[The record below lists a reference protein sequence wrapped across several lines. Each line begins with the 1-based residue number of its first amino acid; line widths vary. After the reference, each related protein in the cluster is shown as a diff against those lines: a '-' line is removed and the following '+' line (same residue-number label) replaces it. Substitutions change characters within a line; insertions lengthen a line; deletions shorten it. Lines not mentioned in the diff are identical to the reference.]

1 MSTSR
6 GRRIAATFHPVN
18 VRALLVTLLSL
29 AAWGVWGYRHPN
41 PHPWQDLTRGVYTD
55 HFSHLNAARAFAR
68 VGPRIYREGAASI
81 GREPTLDERHAMPSD
96 VKSGGSFTGGIYMLP
111 GLAAEKPWV
120 TSWSSIARPYPPGDL
135 LLVAPVALLYEKT
148 SISFTRANTLLIALF
163 VLYAHVGFFVA
174 ARLVL
179 RQASWA
185 RPVLALGALVL
196 YFEAMHAALEGF
208 YDVAAIAPLLLAFEY
223 LAERRAL
230 AAVVAYCVA
239 AFVHF
244 RVFFLA
250 PVAVMGGISFLLSV
264 RSRPFTWRDGVA
276 LLTAAL
282 LACATLGTFAVLV
295 PTLRTMEMNN
305 PANLFEHPALH
316 LPVLSFAVVASA
328 CAAVLAAASAWFDL
342 VMLAWLTLCFF
353 SLRQAMGWHAL
364 IVLPWVI
371 APVTH
376 ARAGASESVR
386 AVRLAFVVYVAL
398 AILRTMLWP
407 GDWVPRLFGP

>member
-1 MSTSR
+1 MVFARLR
-6 GRRIAATFHPVN
+6 GRSRWFASVN
-18 VRALLVTLLSL
+18 ARALLLTFSSL
-29 AAWGVWGYRHPN
+29 VAWSVWAYRHPN

-68 VGPRIYREGAASI
+68 VGPRIYREGAATL
-81 GREPTLDERHAMPSD
+81 GREPTLEERRAFPAD
-96 VKSGGSFTGGIYMLP
+96 VRSGGSFTGGIYMLP
-111 GLAAEKPWV
+111 GLAPEKPWV

-135 LLVAPVALLYEKT
+135 LLVAPVAWLYEKT
-148 SISFTRANTLLIALF
+148 SLSFTRANTLLIALF
-163 VLYAHVGFFVA
+163 VLYAHTGFFVA

-185 RPVLALGALVL
+185 RPLLAFGAFVL

-208 YDVAAIAPLLLAFEY
+208 YDVAAIAPLLLAFQY

-230 AAVVAYCVA
+230 ASVVAYCVA
-239 AFVHF
+239 AFIHF

-250 PVAVMGGISFLLSV
+250 PVAVMGGVSFLLS
-264 RSRPFTWRDGVA
+264 SRGRRLRLRDGVA
-276 LLTAAL
+276 LLVAAG
-282 LACATLGTFAVLV
+282 LAVATLGTFAVLV

-305 PANLFEHPALH
+305 PANVFEHPLVH
-316 LPVLSFAVVASA
+316 LPVVSFAVVACV

-342 VMLAWLTLCFF
+342 AMLAWLTLCFF

-364 IVLPWVI
+364 IVLPWVV
-371 APVTH
+371 APVTG
-376 ARAGASESVR
+376 ARAGASETVR
-386 AVRLAFVVYVAL
+386 AVRLAFVIYVAL
-398 AILRTMLWP
+398 AILRSMLWP